1 MALAAPAGIENLLS
15 PPSRIGNTMSTP
27 VGQDRMVEAQRRAEE
42 ALRAVNRDV
51 PLARGYTEVP
61 FDREQAF
68 LLFASFAGDIERT
81 AHALGTSSE
90 VVLKIAEE
98 GAWTSRLAAVLKL
111 RNCGRPGDV
120 ERAINRA
127 TNFAQAHRARLFL
140 ERLITKIYR
149 LTDSE
154 LEEYCFV
161 TETRRTKDK
170 VSGEVEET
178 HEKKISTRPFA
189 DLASAMEK
197 IHGLTYLALSDSAT
211 ERKQRVERE
220 EAEDST
226 SAKDIHAAI
235 SEAVAAAQG
244 DSSPRAQLF
253 TGQLEQVKN
262 LASEHVIIQDQKVA
276 GTRDDLTIHPLHP
289 LAQ

>member
-1 MALAAPAGIENLLS
+1 
-15 PPSRIGNTMSTP
+15 
-27 VGQDRMVEAQRRAEE
+27 MVEAQRRAEE

-51 PLARGYTEVP
+51 PLARGYTDVP

-68 LLFASFAGDIERT
+68 LFFASFSGDIERT
-81 AHALGTSSE
+81 AHALGTSAE
-90 VVLKIAEE
+90 IVLKIADE
-98 GAWTSRLAAVLKL
+98 GSWTSRLAAVLKL
-111 RNCGRPGDV
+111 RTCGRPGDV

-149 LTDSE
+149 LTDTE

-161 TETRRTKDK
+161 TETRRSKDK
-170 VSGEVEET
+170 VTGEVEET

-211 ERKQRVERE
+211 ERKHRAERE

-226 SAKDIHAAI
+226 ASKDIHAAI

-253 TGQLEQVKN
+253 TGQLAQVKN
-262 LASEHVIIQDQKVA
+262 LAAEHVVIQDQKAA

-289 LAQ
+289 LAN